1 MSPVDVIVVA
11 AVAVVF
17 ALCVRAIVRSQRA
30 GECADCATGGSCDA
44 HRTGQCQESAELR
57 ADAVTSTCVEVAGNS
72 LETRV

>member
-30 GECADCATGGSCDA
+30 GECADCASGGSCDA
-44 HRTGQCQESAELR
+44 RRTGHCRESAKLM
-57 ADAVTSTCVEVAGNS
+57 ADAAAAAARYEA
-72 LETRV
+72 EKH

>member
-30 GECADCATGGSCDA
+30 GECADCASGGSCNA
-44 HRTGQCQESAELR
+44 HKTGHCRESAKLM
-57 ADAVTSTCVEVAGNS
+57 ADAAAAAARFDAEK
-72 LETRV
+72 R